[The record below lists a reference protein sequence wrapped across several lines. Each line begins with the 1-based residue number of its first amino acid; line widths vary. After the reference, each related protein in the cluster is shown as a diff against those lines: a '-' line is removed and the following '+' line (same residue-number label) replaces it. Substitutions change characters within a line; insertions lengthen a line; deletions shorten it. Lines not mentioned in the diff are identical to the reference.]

1 MGTSEKS
8 LSREGSDAAVH
19 AVVEVPSEGEWT
31 PEFERKVVRKI
42 DRFLMPMIWVMN
54 IMSWMDRAKFVSP
67 HLPAS
72 NFTQFTPPN
81 ANP

>member
-42 DRFLMPMIWVMN
+42 DRFLMPMIWFMN
-54 IMSWMDRAKFVSP
+54 IMSWMDRAKFVWPYVLRVS
-67 HLPAS
+67 HIRCH
-72 NFTQFTPPN
+72 QC
-81 ANP
+81 